1 MKSGFFDKIVKR
13 MDRLEPAEV
22 QRYLIRLV
30 QEKGFFEKVFEA
42 LQEGVILLDG
52 EGTVTYVNR
61 AACGFFGFEREL
73 IVGRKLAEGLRGF
86 DWEALAHSGGSVS
99 RDLEV
104 FYPENRYLNFYVTAI
119 DEHEDLGFVMLI
131 RDITQFRKL
140 TEEKI
145 ESERITA
152 LTLLAAGVAHELGN
166 PLNSLTI
173 HLQLMERK
181 LRKLKGKEAPQL
193 LEMLSVAQG
202 EIKRLD
208 FIIGQFLAAIR
219 PTQPQL
225 QRTQVN
231 DLIQEAVTF
240 LTPELEQGK
249 VKVKLDLA
257 TSLPATPLDAGQMKQ
272 AFYNLIRNAA
282 QAMPNGGTLTISS
295 IFNDFEMRL
304 SFADSGK
311 GISTSNMSNL
321 FQPFFTTRKTG
332 TGLGLLIIRR
342 IIREHGGEIEL
353 ESREKEGTT
362 VNIYLPLGEK
372 RVRYLASPPVE
383 GEGGG

>member
-1 MKSGFFDKIVKR
+1 
-13 MDRLEPAEV
+13 
-22 QRYLIRLV
+22 
-30 QEKGFFEKVFEA
+30 
-42 LQEGVILLDG
+42 
-52 EGTVTYVNR
+52 
-61 AACGFFGFEREL
+61 
-73 IVGRKLAEGLRGF
+73 
-86 DWEALAHSGGSVS
+86 VS

-131 RDITQFRKL
+131 RDVTQFRKL

-145 ESERITA
+145 ESERMTA

-181 LRKLKGKEAPQL
+181 LKKIKGKEAPQL

-231 DLIQEAVTF
+231 DLIHEAVKF
-240 LTPELEQGK
+240 LTPELHQGR

-257 TSLPATPLDAGQMKQ
+257 TGLPSAPLDASQMKQ

-282 QAMPNGGTLTISS
+282 QAMPNGGTLTITSS
-295 IFNDFEMRL
+295 FNDYEMRL

-311 GISTSNMSNL
+311 GISTANMSNL

-332 TGLGLLIIRR
+332 TGLGLLIVRR

-372 RVRYLASPPVE
+372 RVRYLAGPIHENGDEPAS
-383 GEGGG
+383 